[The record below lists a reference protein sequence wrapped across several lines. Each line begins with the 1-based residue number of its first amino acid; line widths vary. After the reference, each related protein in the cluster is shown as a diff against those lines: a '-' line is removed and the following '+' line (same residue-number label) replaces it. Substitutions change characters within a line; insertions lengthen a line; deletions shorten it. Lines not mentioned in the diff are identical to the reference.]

1 MPAGW
6 DSTLGGA
13 AGRSRARAKSGDAA
27 MISGCLGL
35 NSRFDKAVANF
46 ALSYAEQNERDY
58 KGLLK
63 AIRDG
68 RVTTFEE

>member
-1 MPAGW
+1 
-6 DSTLGGA
+6 
-13 AGRSRARAKSGDAA
+13 

-58 KGLLK
+58 KALLK